1 MRNRWKSCRR
11 TAEASGLSVLLQD
24 GGEREHTF
32 TRCRQSILHQIAIIY
47 TRGNGISPQNEG
59 AGFFLELVKNLRK
72 KQTQHEWKGYKNK
85 NLCLVILCD
94 VIHSYKPHS
103 AQTWEGC
110 KIYETA
116 QSPGDPSSSP
126 LPAKAEHENCDQ
138 ADGSSCRRL
147 FCVLRGFNYVF
158 KNASAKWKY
167 LELFFQSARARRL
180 VVHQRKQCLQFL
192 QGDAGYETKN
202 PVWSDWKP
210 FIITGYSMFRHCPVC
225 RKKPT

>member
-1 MRNRWKSCRR
+1 MPSEHPSSDRYYLNERKRDLTPEWRR
-11 TAEASGLSVLLQD
+11 RILSW
-24 GGEREHTF
+24 
-32 TRCRQSILHQIAIIY
+32 TRQES
-47 TRGNGISPQNEG
+47 E
-59 AGFFLELVKNLRK
+59 K